1 MSPAHLKQRLN
12 SICRERLPCPG
23 TGSTAQRHR
32 RLMEVAREDVSL
44 ARLAEAHW
52 DAIAILDEA
61 RRRPQPGAL
70 YGVWA
75 SEVPGKPLL
84 VETCGPDYHLSGSKM
99 FCSGAGLVDRALVTV
114 GIPGYSLLDLDL
126 QSAACCVEIDLSPW
140 NTDAFRS
147 TQTGT
152 VTFHS
157 LPVPKHSSVGE
168 PGWYLDRPGFWHGA
182 CGPAACWAG
191 GVAGLLDFA
200 MDSPRRDPHTLAH
213 LAALY
218 ANVWALE
225 SFLDQAGREIDSCPS
240 DSTAARIRALA
251 VRHLVER
258 LCTDTLQRFARAYG
272 PAPLCMNQE
281 VSRRYHECD
290 LYLRQSHAER
300 DLERLGSILRAPY
313 KCP

>member
-75 SEVPGKPLL
+75 SEAPGKPLL

-114 GIPGYSLLDLDL
+114 GIPGYSLLEVDLR
-126 QSAACCVEIDLSPW
+126 SAPGCVEIDLSPW
-140 NTDAFRS
+140 TTDAFRS

-157 LPVPKHSSVGE
+157 L
-168 PGWYLDRPGFWHGA
+168 LFRNI
-182 CGPAACWAG
+182 
-191 GVAGLLDFA
+191 
-200 MDSPRRDPHTLAH
+200 PR
-213 LAALY
+213 
-218 ANVWALE
+218 LE
-225 SFLDQAGREIDSCPS
+225 SPDGIWTAPAFGTAPAGRLPVGPGVSPDYLISRWTVLEE
-240 DSTAARIRALA
+240 THT
-251 VRHLVER
+251 HLHI
-258 LCTDTLQRFARAYG
+258 L
-272 PAPLCMNQE
+272 PLCMQM
-281 VSRRYHECD
+281 SGR
-290 LYLRQSHAER
+290 SKASWTKPAER
-300 DLERLGSILRAPY
+300 STAVLRIAQPPGFALLRCGTWLSGFAPIPYSISLGLTGRLHSV
-313 KCP
+313 